1 MSSQVKSIKVKSISD
16 LCELLPLGSA
26 FVNVNTFEWLSRGGN
41 PTFFMQNVPPSPPP
55 LAQTPSPPPTPPLA
69 GIMREPRSARG
80 AYYNQRWALVVPILF
95 LDFLVVSLPGGV
107 LPVIINDEFGAR
119 SYSLVGW
126 AQTTKGV
133 LAFLTSP
140 ALGSCSDAVGRKWLF
155 LLTVL
160 GTACPNAALG
170 LGFSLE
176 VHLVLVGL
184 SGLFAATFPLAFAYI
199 ADSVPP
205 HERASA
211 YGVAIGCGL
220 GGAYLIG
227 PPIGAVVNERYG
239 SHAVFQVCLWISIV
253 NALFATLAMREA
265 ERPPP
270 PPLRELLRRANPFG
284 RYSLMAT
291 DCG

>member
-1 MSSQVKSIKVKSISD
+1 MA
-16 LCELLPLGSA
+16 P
-26 FVNVNTFEWLSRGGN
+26 
-41 PTFFMQNVPPSPPP
+41 
-55 LAQTPSPPPTPPLA
+55 TPSPPPTPPIA
-69 GIMREPRSARG
+69 GLREPRNARG

-176 VHLVLVGL
+176 VLLVLVGL

-227 PPIGAVVNERYG
+227 PPIGAVVSERSG